1 MFNFDKD
8 KSGFGAKV
16 VSEISVPQ
24 TVAQIRAKAAAGR
37 YGDASP
43 MIDHF
48 MQIAQEEGRVA
59 REAGVEAGRYEAS
72 SFNGGH
78 VHCG

>member
-1 MFNFDKD
+1 MFTFDKD

-24 TVAQIRAKAAAGR
+24 TVAQIRSKAGAGA

-48 MQIAQEEGRVA
+48 MQIAQEESRVA
-59 REAGVEAGRYEAS
+59 AQAAQERGRYEAN

-78 VHCG
+78 VHCD